1 MLSGDFNT
9 GDINWELGT
18 VLSNSNQKAVNE
30 LVLNISQQFDLTQLQ
45 REPAGESN
53 LLDLFFT
60 NKPTLVKNVSAIP
73 GISDHE
79 IVLADCNIKPT
90 INKRAPCFIHQ
101 WRKADWEKLKS
112 ETITFGKNFIAGAAS
127 RSVSENNNFSSNMSR
142 TRLINMSPRD
152 FSKSVK
158 ITSHGLRPISA
169 GSAEKNN
176 GSLIRPNVLI
186 VVRTGRS
193 TKTIRNTHSSLSGA
207 PTGIILIPYS
217 RTAWNPMTQSHS
229 GVTWSPISR
238 TQWVCLL

>member
-1 MLSGDFNT
+1 M
-9 GDINWELGT
+9 
-18 VLSNSNQKAVNE
+18 NE

-45 REPAGESN
+45 REPTRESN

-90 INKRAPCFIHQ
+90 INKHAPRFIHQ

-112 ETITFGKNFIAGAAS
+112 ETITFGENFIAVAAS
-127 RSVSENNNFSSNMSR
+127 RFVSENYQLFKQYIQDTINKYVPKRHLKIGKNNLPWIMPNIR
-142 TRLINMSPRD
+142 RLCR
-152 FSKSVK
+152 
-158 ITSHGLRPISA
+158 
-169 GSAEKNN
+169 KNN

-193 TKTIRNTHSSLSGA
+193 TKNIRNTHSSLSGA
-207 PTGIILIPYS
+207 PAGIMLIPYS